1 MDADDG
7 NSLPAIGFL
16 TALEDATHGWFGGYL
31 ILSPLGRPLEFH
43 CSTPVLPS
51 RAQKILYG
59 PTLRPYLLG
68 EVIGQVLLQR
78 AELPVQA
85 VLTDLPEML
94 SLALLHDGPVA
105 CLETPLE
112 MPGSSQRDDHESTP
126 TVEIAGMRLI
136 GTSTCNWNPT
146 DLHQQLAPLADH
158 VQLLEPFERIREAIL
173 EVQRISDHPVDE
185 DHEQSA
191 AA

>member
-16 TALEDATHGWFGGYL
+16 TAMEDATHGWFGGYL
-31 ILSPLGRPLEFH
+31 VLSHLGRPLEFH
-43 CSTPVLPS
+43 CSTPVKPS

-68 EVIGQVLLQR
+68 EVIGQVLIGR

-94 SLALLHDGPVA
+94 SLALLQSGPVA
-105 CLETPLE
+105 CVEAAGGD
-112 MPGSSQRDDHESTP
+112 PGDGDENESVP
-126 TVEIAGMRLI
+126 TLEIAGLRLV
-136 GTSTCNWNPT
+136 GTSTCNWDPT
-146 DLHQQLAPLADH
+146 DLQQKLGPLAEN
-158 VQLLEPFERIREAIL
+158 VQLLEPFERIREAIH
-173 EVQRISDHPVDE
+173 EVQRISDLPPEV